1 MSLSYWRNLAF
12 FDIKEVRENT
22 VASRYALQ
30 DAQVLCWASGR
41 GQLVFGDHE
50 GVVKMYDRSFNCT
63 QFKAYNGIVSHVYQ
77 VKQMKCLLTV
87 GDDNDNES
95 FKLKIWSL
103 DHENEQ
109 PSLHRVVRLFNE
121 GYPPPAPQ
129 RLPLNCNTSLD
140 LDYRTRDS
148 QDKVPQ
154 SSFTSPV
161 TYIDVS
167 EDLQYTV
174 VGLTNGQ
181 IILIRG
187 HLLRG
192 GAPKQSILR
201 RQYHT
206 GKPTPITYLAFRRDR
221 ETKKEG
227 CFVLYAVY
235 NDGANLWRVNP
246 KGEMCEPATEM
257 CGCEHGRACV
267 SDDGRLLLAE
277 RDTLNFFGGPE
288 MKDTEKAGS
297 KTPTPSSVTKRI
309 GWFKNYMWA
318 IATNG
323 DKDQLTIYD
332 FTNKLKATT
341 FNQCKYPNVICVLCE
356 WSCIYVLYQENP
368 QQSNNLVD
376 QRLVQL
382 EEKDTQTKLELIFKK
397 DMYPVAIELAKSQQ
411 FDEAATTEIYKKYGD
426 SLYQKTEYS
435 GAVDQ
440 YIKTIGNLEPSY
452 VIRKFLDAQQ
462 ILNLTRYLEE
472 LHTRRY
478 AGKKPLANED
488 HTTLLLN
495 CYTKLKDKKKLDEF
509 IAEDREYNP
518 ETAIKVLR
526 QAAYYDHALH
536 LANKFKVHGSYLSIQ
551 IEDKKDYDAALN
563 YIHSLDFESA
573 QEQLKEYGKVLVS
586 KNPAQAANLLME
598 ICTGWKRQTHGLPV
612 EPGTVG
618 GGESMKASPDQ
629 FLPCFVDRPRY
640 LMKFLEIVKNDL
652 SYQSDQRKSTMVYDT
667 LLELYLTKSLGRE
680 PTSSD
685 DDIDD
690 DYEERKE
697 KALALL
703 RDNKDKYNREHAL
716 VLVQTHSFREGILFL
731 YESLKLYQDI
741 LQYYMEINDKDEVIR
756 TCESF
761 GKHDPNMWV
770 QVLLY
775 FVGLTETEDVSL
787 EIQKVLKHIDD
798 ENLLPPLVV
807 IDILA
812 KSKQTQ
818 LDTIKSYVIKRLEKD
833 MEAIEQDQAEIRELQ
848 GLTHKYREEIKS
860 QQSQAQII
868 SNTACK
874 SCGKFELPVVHFMCK
889 HSYCQGCLAENDK
902 CSHCSQGFSRIL
914 DVNKQLEESVENH
927 EVFFRRLQPGK
938 DGFSVVAEYF
948 GRSIFNGEYPPPPEH
963 GR

>member
-1 MSLSYWRNLAF
+1 MSLTYWHNLPF
-12 FDIKEVRENT
+12 FEVKEVKDNNGKQVLRE
-22 VASRYALQ
+22 
-30 DAQVLCWASGR
+30 AQVLCWASGR

-50 GVVKMYDRSFNCT
+50 GVVKMYDRSFQCQ
-63 QFKAYNGIVSHVYQ
+63 QFKAFHGPVTHLYQ
-77 VKQMKCLLTV
+77 VKQLKCLVAV
-87 GDDNDNES
+87 GDDKDGEGA
-95 FKLKIWSL
+95 KLKIWSL
-103 DHENEQ
+103 DRENEE
-109 PSLHRVVRLFNE
+109 PTLVKEMRLFNDSC
-121 GYPPPAPQ
+121 PPPEALP
-129 RLPLNCNTSLD
+129 LPLNCNPNLK
-140 LDYRTRDS
+140 LDYLTHS
-148 QDKVPQ
+148 NTKIPQ
-154 SSFTSPV
+154 STFTSPV
-161 TYIDVS
+161 TFIEVS
-167 EDLQYTV
+167 EDLQYTA
-174 VGLTNGQ
+174 VGLSNGHV
-181 IILIRG
+181 ILIRG

-192 GAPKQSILR
+192 AYKQNILR
-201 RQYHT
+201 RQFSRV
-206 GKPTPITYLAFRRDR
+206 GKPAQVSYLAFRRDR

-227 CFVLYAVY
+227 CFILYVVY
-235 NDGANLWRVNP
+235 LDGANIWRVQLKSESCEEAP
-246 KGEMCEPATEM
+246 DIYGCEP
-257 CGCEHGRACV
+257 GRACV
-267 SDDGRLLLAE
+267 ADDGRLLLAE
-277 RDTLNFFGGPE
+277 KDTLNFFGGPE
-288 MKDTEKAGS
+288 VRDADKAGS
-297 KTPTPSSVTKRI
+297 KTPTPGSVTKRI
-309 GWFKNYMWA
+309 GWFKNYIWA
-318 IATNG
+318 VATNG
-323 DKDQLTIYD
+323 DKDQLTVYD

-341 FNQCKYPNVICVLCE
+341 SNQCKYPNVVCVLCE
-356 WSCIYVLYQENP
+356 WSCIYVLYQDQGNEDLK
-368 QQSNNLVD
+368 QVD

-382 EEKDTQTKLELIFKK
+382 EEKDTQTRLELIFKK
-397 DMYPVAIELAKSQQ
+397 NLYPVAIELAKSQQ
-411 FDEAATTEIYKKYGD
+411 FDEAAVTAIYKKYGD
-426 SLYQKTEYS
+426 ALYQRTEYS

-478 AGKKPLANED
+478 SDRKPIANED

-509 IAEDREYNP
+509 IAEDRVYNP
-518 ETAIKVLR
+518 ETAIKVCR
-526 QAAYYDHALH
+526 QATYYDHALH
-536 LANKFKVHGSYLSIQ
+536 LAEKFKVHSSYLSIQ
-551 IEDKKDYDAALN
+551 IEDKKDHDMALT

-586 KNPAQAANLLME
+586 KNPSQAATLLME

-612 EPGTVG
+612 ESPVG
-618 GGESMKASPDQ
+618 SEGQKASPDQ

-652 SYQSDQRKSTMVYDT
+652 SYQNDQRKSTMVYDT
-667 LLELYLTKSLGRE
+667 LLELYLTKSLGRDAE
-680 PTSSD
+680 E

-756 TCESF
+756 TCENF

-787 EIQKVLKHIDD
+787 EMQKVLKHIDD

-812 KSKQTQ
+812 KSKETK
-818 LDTIKSYVIKRLEKD
+818 LDTIKSYVVKRLEKE
-833 MEAIEQDQAEIRELQ
+833 MQAIDRDQTEIRQLQ
-848 GLTHKYREEIKS
+848 SETQQYREEIKS

-889 HSYCQGCLAENDK
+889 HSYCQSCLAENDK
-902 CSHCSQGFSRIL
+902 CSECSQKFSRIL
-914 DVNKQLEESVENH
+914 DTNKQLEEAVENH
-927 EVFFRRLQPGK
+927 ETFFRKLQPGK

-948 GRSIFNGEYPPPPEH
+948 GRSIFNGQYPPPD
-963 GR
+963 RR